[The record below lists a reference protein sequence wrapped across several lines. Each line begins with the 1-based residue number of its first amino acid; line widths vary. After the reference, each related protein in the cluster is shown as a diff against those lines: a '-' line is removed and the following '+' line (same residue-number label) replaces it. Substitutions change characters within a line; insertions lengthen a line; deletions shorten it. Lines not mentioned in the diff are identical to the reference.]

1 MDGDARS
8 LNPLRISHLAFHIDR
23 QGIPFARTAATT
35 TVECE
40 DMMSEIV
47 HEFSEPFSDESR
59 RFRVQAIGSMRS
71 DGTWSG
77 LLRFIDL
84 ATGQTFDT
92 SQETSQPTREALQ
105 YWALG
110 IEPVYLE
117 GAFKRAQPSTSA

>member
-1 MDGDARS
+1 
-8 LNPLRISHLAFHIDR
+8 
-23 QGIPFARTAATT
+23 
-35 TVECE
+35 
-40 DMMSEIV
+40 MMSEIV

-84 ATGQTFDT
+84 ASGQTFDT

-105 YWALG
+105 YWASG

-117 GAFKRAQPSTSA
+117 GALKRATPSTSG